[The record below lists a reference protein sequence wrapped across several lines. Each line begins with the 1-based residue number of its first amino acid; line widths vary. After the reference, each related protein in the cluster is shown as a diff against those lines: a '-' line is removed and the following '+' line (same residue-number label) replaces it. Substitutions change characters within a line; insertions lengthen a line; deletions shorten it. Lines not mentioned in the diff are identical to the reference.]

1 VRVVW
6 GGRGIGIDQVVY
18 GAIIVSLTLWMPG
31 GVVALWRRRRRA
43 RLVPQPA

>member
-1 VRVVW
+1 
-6 GGRGIGIDQVVY
+6 VY

-31 GVVALWRRRRRA
+31 GVVALWRGRRRA